1 MNNFKTVVPAKCKAK
16 DPYRY
21 PNVSEKIENQS
32 KGYFKKESSKM
43 ILDITK
49 QLTKILKE
57 R

>member
-1 MNNFKTVVPAKCKAK
+1 MNNFKTVVPAKGKAK